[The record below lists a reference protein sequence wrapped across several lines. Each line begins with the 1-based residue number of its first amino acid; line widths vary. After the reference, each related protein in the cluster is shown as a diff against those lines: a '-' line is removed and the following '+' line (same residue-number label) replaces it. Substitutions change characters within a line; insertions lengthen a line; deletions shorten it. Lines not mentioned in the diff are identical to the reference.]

1 MAKLARWYTPAET
14 LAMATGTN
22 AELLALSGKRNP
34 YPGKLG
40 VVEEGALADLL
51 LVDGDPLANIKLHR
65 RPGEELRRH
74 HEGRKDL
81 QEHTQP
87 KYGAWQ

>member
-1 MAKLARWYTPAET
+1 
-14 LAMATGTN
+14 MATSTN

-51 LVDGDPLANIKLHR
+51 LVDGNRLENLELVADPKNFPIIM
-65 RPGEELRRH
+65 
-74 HEGRKDL
+74 KDL
-81 QEHTQP
+81 AVLQCRPCCGTSPE
-87 KYGAWQ
+87 